1 MTAYDL
7 LDPFDRFQLE
17 RYGNI
22 LKPQNS
28 TDTDTTQDTPE
39 ISNAEQVYIF
49 NHENGNEFLTND

>member
-1 MTAYDL
+1 MTDYDL

-28 TDTDTTQDTPE
+28 NDTDTTQDVPE
-39 ISNAEQVYIF
+39 MSDAEQVCIF